1 MRNSIGNHKNT
12 APDSLKFTFF
22 REPNRNVNFVTGLN
36 GSGKSS
42 VLQGLV
48 LGLLADSKHTKRYN
62 KLTDFIQK
70 GHQKAVIQVSL
81 RNEGEDAYKPET
93 YGKAITFQR
102 TINDNGQSAVFIMD
116 EKMAKVK
123 KSTKEAREE
132 GKRILDS
139 FRINTDNP
147 IAILQQ
153 EEAKELLKVE
163 NPGNLYSFF
172 QVRPLFLSL
181 SSLVLLF
188 FSQKAT
194 LLKQCIDQYS
204 GAETELEKTRHTIA
218 QKRSNIKDL
227 GKQVE
232 QLWCI

>member
-1 MRNSIGNHKNT
+1 M
-12 APDSLKFTFF
+12 
-22 REPNRNVNFVTGLN
+22 N

-93 YGKAITFQR
+93 YGGAITFQR
-102 TINDNGQSAVFIMD
+102 TITDNGQSAVFIMD
-116 EKMAKVK
+116 EKLAKVK

-132 GKRILDS
+132 GKRILES

-163 NPGNLYSFF
+163 SPGNLYSFF
-172 QVRPLFLSL
+172 QVSIHLSFMETSFRPVLF
-181 SSLVLLF
+181 
-188 FSQKAT
+188 QKAT

-204 GAETELEKTRHTIA
+204 GAETELEKTRQTITL
-218 QKRSNIKDL
+218 KKSHVKDL
-227 GKQVE
+227 GKQVGTQRIRPLLNSISVCFLRTVKE
-232 QLWCI
+232 LFLSAENF